1 VCYFFFKDGLV
12 QQQGAANCLSALLHQ
27 LFTARPI
34 LIKHALQAYRV
45 NGPNVS
51 SSFSATWDILIAAA
65 SDPHAGEIICVLDAL
80 DECEE
85 ENRYLLIDALKGFY
99 GGRVGKESRLLK
111 FLVTSRPYTDI
122 QRRFTALTDAF
133 PTVHLKGEHESKA
146 ISKEINLVICKVVP
160 EIARELKL
168 SADTE
173 AQLRDRLLEVPN
185 RTYLWLHLALEEV
198 RRSVGATTSKRVNK
212 LISGLIKNVPRT
224 VEDAYD
230 KILNRDYKKYYEDRR
245 RLLALVLAALR
256 PLTLAEASIALP
268 LSKVSNARTTA
279 DLDPE
284 DEHHFRTTVQTL
296 CGLFVSVVDGKLFL
310 LQ

>member
-1 VCYFFFKDGLV
+1 LA
-12 QQQGAANCLSALLHQ
+12 QQQGAAKCISAILHQ

-34 LIKHALQAYRV
+34 LIKYALQAYRI
-45 NGPNVS
+45 NGLNVS
-51 SSFSATWDILIAAA
+51 SSFSNAWDILIAAV
-65 SDPHAGEIICVLDAL
+65 SDPDAGEIICVLDAL

-85 ENRYLLIDALKGFY
+85 EDRYLLIDTLKGFY
-99 GGRVGKESRLLK
+99 GNLVGKGSPRLK

-133 PTVHLKGEHESKA
+133 PTVHLKGEHESEA

-160 EIARELKL
+160 DISKELKL
-168 SADTE
+168 TADVE
-173 AQLRDRLLEVPN
+173 VQLRDRLLEVPN

-245 RLLALVLAALR
+245 RLLSLVLAAFR

-268 LSKVSNARTTA
+268 LSKFGATGTTV

-284 DEHHFRTTVQTL
+284 DERHFRTTVQTL